1 MVETKLPAVDLA
13 KKKKLPG
20 LWRTPVAIII
30 ALFHFIPLYILF
42 GVAFK
47 APEDLSSRWVMP
59 GYINTENF
67 RVAIEKGGMSV
78 AMANNVIIT
87 LCSILLI
94 TVLGALAAYPL
105 SRNRTKLNGFV
116 KAFIMG
122 VMMVPPLSILVPLY
136 TNMSHMHGINTFWGI
151 IVVLVTFQLPISI
164 FLFSNF
170 IGGIPLAL
178 DEAASIDG
186 CGPLRT
192 FFQIIL
198 PQLKPVIASVVIITG
213 VNVWNDY
220 QFPLYLLQSPKMKT
234 VTLAIA
240 GFFSQ
245 SNSNINAAAAAALLG
260 ILPLVLLF
268 LFLQKYFIK
277 GMVDSAV
284 K

>member
-1 MVETKLPAVDLA
+1 METVGR
-13 KKKKLPG
+13 KKG
-20 LWRTPVAIII
+20 GSLWRTLLAFLVAVV
-30 ALFHFIPLYILF
+30 HFIPLYILL

-67 RVAIEKGGMSV
+67 RIALEKGGMG
-78 AMANNVIIT
+78 AALANNIIIT
-87 LCSILLI
+87 LCSIVLI
-94 TVLGALAAYPL
+94 AVLGALAAYPL
-105 SRNRTKLNGFV
+105 SRNRTKMNAAV
-116 KAFIMG
+116 KGFIMG

-136 TNMSHMHGINTFWGI
+136 TNLAAMHGINTFWGI
-151 IVVLVTFQLPISI
+151 VVVLVTFQLPTSV
-164 FLFSNF
+164 FLFFNF
-170 IGGIPLAL
+170 IGGIPVAL

-192 FFQIIL
+192 FFLIIL

-240 GFFSQ
+240 SFFSQ
-245 SNSNINAAAAAALLG
+245 SNSNVNAAAAAALLG
-260 ILPLVLLF
+260 ILPVLLLF

>member
-1 MVETKLPAVDLA
+1 MEAVGR
-13 KKKKLPG
+13 KKG
-20 LWRTPVAIII
+20 GSLWRTLLAFLVAVV
-30 ALFHFIPLYILF
+30 HFIPLYILL

-67 RVAIEKGGMSV
+67 RIALEKGEMG
-78 AMANNVIIT
+78 AALANNIIIT
-87 LCSILLI
+87 LCSIVLI
-94 TVLGALAAYPL
+94 AVLGALAAYPL
-105 SRNRTKLNGFV
+105 SRNRTKMNAAV
-116 KAFIMG
+116 KGFIMG

-136 TNMSHMHGINTFWGI
+136 TNLAAMHGINTFWGI
-151 IVVLVTFQLPISI
+151 VVVLVTFQLPTSV

-170 IGGIPLAL
+170 IGGIPVAL

-192 FFQIIL
+192 FFLIIL

-240 GFFSQ
+240 SFFSQ
-245 SNSNINAAAAAALLG
+245 SNSNVNAAAAAALLG
-260 ILPLVLLF
+260 ILPILLLF